1 MSVVWRAVS
10 SASLL
15 SCSKQMGFPGVAG
28 CWLARLH
35 QRVGMETSA
44 LFEWGLLIDCGSF
57 SYISGLLVCLDEGL
71 VTPVLLL
78 QGRCRN
84 PFHSIRIYSW
94 PACPQITHVLG
105 LKTTYI
111 LQEQDSTCIR
121 RSSIFLGKIKNISEF
136 RLDEVLYIFILK
148 YLKACQE
155 LVIVSYIYLDF
166 LLV

>member
-1 MSVVWRAVS
+1 MSVFCRAVS

-44 LFEWGLLIDCGSF
+44 LYEWGLLIDYGSF
-57 SYISGLLVCLDEGL
+57 SYILGLLVCLDEGL

-84 PFHSIRIYSW
+84 PFYSIRMHSW
-94 PACPQITHVLG
+94 HASPQITHVLG
-105 LKTTYI
+105 FEDYIYFTTVRQH
-111 LQEQDSTCIR
+111 L
-121 RSSIFLGKIKNISEF
+121 
-136 RLDEVLYIFILK
+136 
-148 YLKACQE
+148 CQE
-155 LVIVSYIYLDF
+155 KFHIFREDKKHFGIQN
-166 LLV
+166 